1 MDEARPLNLYEYEAL
16 ARERLSAMA
25 WDYYSSGALDEITL
39 RANREAF
46 DRIEL
51 RFRVLRGARE
61 RDTSTTLLGRRH
73 AWPLL
78 VAPMAFARLAHPDG
92 ERAVARAGAANGVTM
107 TLSTLSTTTLED
119 VAAASDHPRWFQLY
133 VFRDRDLTAELVRR
147 AEAAGYEA
155 LVLTVDAP
163 ELGRRERDARNRFA
177 LPPGL
182 EAANIAAHLPPVTAD
197 VGGSGLA
204 RFFATQIDP
213 TLTWADV
220 DWLRS
225 LTRLPVLV
233 KGVVHQEDARLA
245 VEHGCA
251 GVIVSNHGGRQ
262 LDTSIAA
269 VRALPA
275 VAGAVEGRAAVLLDG
290 GIRRGTDVVK
300 ALALGADAVLLGRPV
315 LWGLAV
321 EGEAGVDHVL
331 RLLRSEFEHAM
342 LLCGAATRGD
352 LTADLLA

>member
-1 MDEARPLNLYEYEAL
+1 MDDHLPLNLYEYEDR
-16 ARERLSAMA
+16 ARRRLSPMA

-46 DRIEL
+46 DRLEL
-51 RFRVLRGARE
+51 RYRVLRGAAGL
-61 RDTSTTLLGRRH
+61 DASTTLLGRNH
-73 AWPLL
+73 EWPLL
-78 VAPMAFARLAHPDG
+78 IAPMAFARLADPEG
-92 ERAVARAGAANGVTM
+92 ELAVARAAEANGVAM
-107 TLSTLSTTTLED
+107 TLSTLSTTALEE
-119 VAAASDHPRWFQLY
+119 VAAASAHPKWFQLY

-163 ELGRRERDARNRFA
+163 QLGRRERDARNRFA

-182 EAANIAAHLPPVTAD
+182 DAANIAAHLPPVDAGD
-197 VGGSGLA
+197 EGSGLA
-204 RFFATQIDP
+204 HFFATQIDP
-213 TLTWADV
+213 TLTWSDV

-225 LTRLPVLV
+225 LTRLPVLL
-233 KGVVHQEDARLA
+233 KGVVHPEDARLA
-245 VEHGCA
+245 VAHGAA

-262 LDTSIAA
+262 LDTAVAA
-269 VRALPA
+269 VRALPD
-275 VAGAVEGRAAVLLDG
+275 VAAAIEGRAAVLLDG
-290 GIRRGTDVVK
+290 GVRRGTDIVK

-331 RLLRSEFEHAM
+331 RLLRAEFEHAM
-342 LLCGAATRGD
+342 LLCGASSRAGLD
-352 LTADLLA
+352 VDLLL